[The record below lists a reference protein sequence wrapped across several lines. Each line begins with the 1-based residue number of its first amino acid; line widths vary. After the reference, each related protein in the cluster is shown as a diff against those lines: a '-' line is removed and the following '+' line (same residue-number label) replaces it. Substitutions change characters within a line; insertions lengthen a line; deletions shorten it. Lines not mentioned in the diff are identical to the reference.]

1 MTSNSGLY
9 IYCIVNK
16 IETRELKA
24 KKGKPKLLGIRNQPL
39 YDIEYR
45 DLSAVVSAFP
55 LDHLT
60 ANMDDVLSHQKVI
73 EDMRRKPGTTI
84 LPVRFGTILG
94 NQEEV
99 TNLLSKS
106 YKEYKLRLSKLGGKD
121 EFGIKVLITNTTRE
135 KLKELVEAESKE
147 IKKIRDN
154 ISSLSANSSGST
166 YLLELNLQDAIKNGI
181 SKKIEKLADEIH
193 RQFVQVS
200 EESSLLK
207 ADIEQMILN
216 VAYLVD
222 RNSAMALKSRFE
234 ELKKAYG
241 TIGLIFHMSGPWAP
255 YSFLEG
261 KVL

>member
-1 MTSNSGLY
+1 
-9 IYCIVNK
+9 
-16 IETRELKA
+16 
-24 KKGKPKLLGIRNQPL
+24 
-39 YDIEYR
+39 
-45 DLSAVVSAFP
+45 
-55 LDHLT
+55 
-60 ANMDDVLSHQKVI
+60 
-73 EDMRRKPGTTI
+73 
-84 LPVRFGTILG
+84 
-94 NQEEV
+94 
-99 TNLLSKS
+99 
-106 YKEYKLRLSKLGGKD
+106 
-121 EFGIKVLITNTTRE
+121 
-135 KLKELVEAESKE
+135 
-147 IKKIRDN
+147 
-154 ISSLSANSSGST
+154 LSANSSGST

-241 TIGLIFHMSGPWAP
+241 TIGLIFHLSGPWAP